1 MRKKD
6 LLSQIIND
14 EALRIEK
21 VFGESAWA
29 VFKELQL
36 DDHIVVVGNGPV
48 DPSSTH
54 GKFIESAKLIIRC
67 NNYLVDVQS
76 DLGQKKRQA
85 SRQASLAWG
94 D

>member
-1 MRKKD
+1 MDKKD

-29 VFKELQL
+29 VFKELQQ
-36 DDHIVVVGNGPV
+36 DDRIVVVGNGPV

-54 GKFIESAKLIIRC
+54 GKIIESNQEIIHR
-67 NNYLVDVQS
+67 
-76 DLGQKKRQA
+76 
-85 SRQASLAWG
+85 
-94 D
+94 